1 MDWLPAAVA
10 GGGPW
15 AILGGVVLTVFGLMV
30 RGALLSAWQVD
41 RLIEGYKER
50 LQDKKDD
57 VTAWKTAHALEVEA
71 NRVLRAQVTA
81 LLEHSGM
88 SVQAWQSIK
97 AAAESRTDDV
107 PT

>member
-1 MDWLPAAVA
+1 MEWLPAAVA
-10 GGGPW
+10 TGGPW
-15 AILGGVVLTVFGLMV
+15 ALLGTVVLTVVGAMV
-30 RGALLSAWQVD
+30 KGALLSSWQVE

-50 LQDKKDD
+50 LQERKDD

-71 NRVLRAQVTA
+71 HRVTQTQVNL

-88 SVQAWQSIK
+88 SVQAWKAIK
-97 AAAESRTDDV
+97 AAAERNDDA